1 MHLLTS
7 FARSIIIIFE
17 VIDIVRVNQILK
29 LNITDMTVDGD
40 GIGKTENGYPLFI
53 KGAVPGDIAMVRVT
67 KANKTYGFGK
77 TEKIV
82 SPSPKRVEPKCPYF
96 EKCGGCT
103 LMHIDYTEQSK
114 IKESHV
120 LSNIK
125 RIGGYDEGSY
135 IYEGMADNENIYH
148 YRNKAQFPVG
158 IDNGVPVCGFF
169 EKSSHKIVP
178 TKTCLIQNEEINKA
192 VSVVMSFL
200 ESNKISIYNEE
211 KHSGIVRHI
220 CVRHGGDEKDELMVI
235 IVTNSREKLPKSD
248 ELTRLLKEKVNLKS
262 LVQNINT
269 KNSNVVMGYEN
280 ITLYGDDSI
289 RAKIKG
295 IEFIISPNS
304 FFQVNYAQMEKLY
317 QKAKDYALL
326 TGEETVFD
334 LYCGVGSISLFM
346 ADAAKKVIGIEI
358 VDAAVENAKKNAA
371 LNKVNN
377 AEFYCGDCTEITKE
391 LIAKG
396 KSADVVIV
404 DPPRKGCDE
413 NLLQLISDISPKRL
427 VYVSCNSATLAR
439 DLKILKEK
447 YGYIMTKCSLVDM
460 FAHSGHCEVVAQL
473 HKLSLPEE
481 K

>member
-1 MHLLTS
+1 M
-7 FARSIIIIFE
+7 
-17 VIDIVRVNQILK
+17 IDIVKVNQILK

-40 GIGKTENGYPLFI
+40 GIGKTDSGYPLFI
-53 KGAVPGDIAMVRVT
+53 KGAVIGDVAMVRIT
-67 KANKTYGFGK
+67 KVNKTYGFGK
-77 TEKIV
+77 IENLV
-82 SPSPKRVEPKCPYF
+82 FSSPKRVEPQCPYF

-103 LMHIDYTEQSK
+103 LMHIDYNEQSK

-125 RIGGYDEGSY
+125 RIGGYEDGSY
-135 IYEGMADNENIYH
+135 IYEGMAVNEHIYH

-158 IDNGVPVCGFF
+158 LENGVPVCGFF

-178 TKTCLIQNEEINKA
+178 TKACLIQNEEINKA
-192 VSVVMSFL
+192 VALVMEFFKD
-200 ESNKISIYNEE
+200 NRISIYNEE
-211 KHSGIVRHI
+211 THRGIVRHI
-220 CVRHGGDEKDELMVI
+220 CVRHGGDEKNELMVI
-235 IVTNSREKLPKSD
+235 LVTNCKEKLPKSD
-248 ELTRLLKEKVNLKS
+248 ELAKLLRENVNLKS
-262 LVQNINT
+262 LIQNINT

-280 ITLYGDDSI
+280 ITLYGKDSI

-317 QKAKDYALL
+317 QRAKYYAEL
-326 TGEETVFD
+326 TGNETVFD

-346 ADAAKKVIGIEI
+346 ADKAKKVIGIEI
-358 VDAAVENAKKNAA
+358 VDAAIENAKKNAA
-371 LNKVNN
+371 LNKADNT
-377 AEFYCGDCTEITKE
+377 EFYCGDCTKITKE
-391 LIAKG
+391 LIEKG
-396 KSADVVIV
+396 YKADVVIV

-413 NLLQLISDISPKRL
+413 NLLKLISDISPKRL

-447 YGYIMTKCSLVDM
+447 YGYVMTKCSLVDM

-473 HKLSLPEE
+473 HKLSLPDGND

>member
-1 MHLLTS
+1 
-7 FARSIIIIFE
+7 
-17 VIDIVRVNQILK
+17 VIDIVKVNQILK
-29 LNITDMTVDGD
+29 LNITDITVDGD
-40 GIGKTENGYPLFI
+40 GIGKTESGYPLFI
-53 KGAVPGDIAMVRVT
+53 KGTVPGDVAMVKVT
-67 KANKTYGFGK
+67 KVNKTYGFG
-77 TEKIV
+77 TAEEII
-82 SPSPKRVEPKCPYF
+82 SPSPKRCKPKCPYF

-103 LMHIDYTEQSK
+103 LMHIDYGEQAK

-125 RIGGYDEGSY
+125 RIGGYEDGSY
-135 IYEGMADNENIYH
+135 IYEGIVDNEHIYH

-158 IDNGVPVCGFF
+158 LENGVPVCGFF

-178 TKTCLIQNEEINKA
+178 AKDCIIQNEEINKA
-192 VSVVMSFL
+192 VSVVMGFL
-200 ESNKISIYNEE
+200 EKYKVPIYNEE
-211 KHSGIVRHI
+211 KHKGIVRHI
-220 CVRHGGDEKDELMVI
+220 CVRHGGNEKNELMVI
-235 IVTNSREKLPKSD
+235 IVTNSRERLPKSE
-248 ELTRLLKEKVNLKS
+248 ELTNLLKEKVNLKS
-262 LVQNINT
+262 LIQNINT

-280 ITLYGDDSI
+280 ITLYGDDNI
-289 RAKIKG
+289 RAKIQG

-317 QKAKDYALL
+317 QRAKDYALL

-346 ADAAKKVIGIEI
+346 ADKAKKVIGIEI
-358 VDAAVENAKKNAA
+358 VEAAIENAKKNAA
-371 LNKVNN
+371 LNKADNT
-377 AEFYCGDCTEITKE
+377 EFYCGDCTKITKE
-391 LIAKG
+391 LISKG

-413 NLLQLISDISPKRL
+413 NLLELINDISPKRL

-460 FAHSGHCEVVAQL
+460 FAHSGHCEVVCALQRQL
-473 HKLSLPEE
+473 HSDINLL
-481 K
+481 